1 MLNIPTFVS
10 VSSFNSHLYLHFLH
24 YLIFNFTFNFV
35 FPYRVVSSDSG
46 WNLRW
51 CQRTLSYTVCILI
64 GISQCQ
70 GDPDRW
76 VSVSEWVWGNRYES
90 VRKWVR
96 KWVSE
101 LVHVRDCEWVSEQEK
116 LCDGGVE
123 PLLVN
128 ISISST
134 ISMSILDKKNSSIQ
148 FRILI

>member
-1 MLNIPTFVS
+1 M
-10 VSSFNSHLYLHFLH
+10 
-24 YLIFNFTFNFV
+24 
-35 FPYRVVSSDSG
+35 
-46 WNLRW
+46 
-51 CQRTLSYTVCILI
+51 
-64 GISQCQ
+64 
-70 GDPDRW
+70 
-76 VSVSEWVWGNRYES
+76 
-90 VRKWVR
+90 
-96 KWVSE
+96 SE